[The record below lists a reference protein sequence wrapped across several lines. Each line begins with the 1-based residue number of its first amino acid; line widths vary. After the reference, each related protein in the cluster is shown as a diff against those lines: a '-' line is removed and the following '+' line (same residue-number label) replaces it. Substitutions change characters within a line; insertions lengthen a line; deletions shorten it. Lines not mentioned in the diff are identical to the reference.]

1 MRPQVLRLVTL
12 IAAPQNYRHR
22 RVSQHVAAIHRPTT
36 SVSLRKPKRHA
47 QFRAILLRM
56 WLYRVLAP
64 LTVAVPAALALLA
77 KGPRGPVLA
86 TVTIIA
92 GLLLYWFT
100 LPRLAHRAYRQG
112 NVASAA
118 RRYRWLAAS
127 YVPERRRAA
136 LLSIGAC
143 LVAGQD
149 FDRAANVLNKLDET
163 TLQPSEAA
171 TLLKTFAGSI
181 FQEKKNPNVLR
192 DVGRLLAELKLTV
205 DAEELLRQYVKEAE
219 PKSPTAVLVLAEFLA
234 RSVLDWQQI
243 PPVAFARPMASP
255 EPGKPGRYWHLQFVF
270 EDQPAIPSNLDLF
283 WDL

>member
-171 TLLKTFAGSI
+171 TLLNNRAALELARGGDA
-181 FQEKKNPNVLR
+181 NYALA
-192 DVGRLLAELKLTV
+192 LAERAGELRPDVAEIAHTRATALVALGRV
-205 DAEELLRQYVKEAE
+205 DEAIVILESGRGSVDKPRFEAE
-219 PKSPTAVLVLAEFLA
+219 RCIELA
-234 RSVLDWQQI
+234 RAWHSKGQLEYALEYRNRA
-243 PPVAFARPMASP
+243 VAQWPAI
-255 EPGKPGRYWHLQFVF
+255 
-270 EDQPAIPSNLDLF
+270 AIPSTLA
-283 WDL
+283 